1 MKTRQSYIE
10 ELEELKGSITHMGKT
25 ASDAICRAMEAVS
38 AQDALLARRVIE
50 DDDVIDEM
58 EVAVED
64 SCLSL
69 IARQQ
74 PMASDLRIIGT
85 GMKIATDLERI
96 GDAATDIARI
106 ALRLANEPLIKP
118 LVDLPRMA
126 QMAEK
131 MLEESLRAY
140 RTRDVAL
147 AEKVCQDD
155 DAVDDL
161 YHQIFRELL
170 TYMMERPAT
179 ISQATDLIFI
189 ARHLERVADHA
200 TNIGEWVI
208 YLATAKRV
216 RKDFC

>member
-10 ELEELKGSITHMGKT
+10 ELEELQSSIAQMGKL
-25 ASDAICRAMEAVS
+25 ASEAIYRAMEAV
-38 AQDALLARRVIE
+38 AQQDLMLAKRVIE
-50 DDDVIDEM
+50 NDDVLDEM
-58 EVAVED
+58 EVAIED
-64 SCLSL
+64 RCLSL

-74 PMASDLRIIGT
+74 PLAGDLRVIGT

-106 ALRLANEPLIKP
+106 ALRIGDEPLIKP

-126 QMAEK
+126 GMAEK
-131 MLEESLRAY
+131 MLDESLRAY
-140 RTRDVAL
+140 RTRDAVL
-147 AEKVCQDD
+147 AEKVCGDD

-161 YHQIFRELL
+161 YSQIFRELL
-170 TYMMERPAT
+170 TYMMERPQT
-179 ISQATDLIFI
+179 ISQATDLIFV

-208 YLATAKRV
+208 YLATARRV
-216 RKDFC
+216 HA